1 MNLIPDPAP
10 AGALYRAVWRWH
22 FFAGLLVAP
31 FVIFLAITGSLY
43 LWKPQYEE
51 WRYRDLFSVC
61 AAAETTVSVD
71 TQSTV
76 AQAAVPKLKP
86 FQFTPSFRAGR
97 TSELIGR
104 DAAGKISVF
113 VNPYTGQVVGTSGE

>member
-1 MNLIPDPAP
+1 MAVSRLVNVSAP
-10 AGALYRAVWRWH
+10 
-22 FFAGLLVAP
+22 
-31 FVIFLAITGSLY
+31 
-43 LWKPQYEE
+43 
-51 WRYRDLFSVC
+51 
-61 AAAETTVSVD
+61 AAETTVSVD

-113 VNPYTGQVVGTSGE
+113 VNPYTGQVVGTLRENNRLMRTLHELHGNLLVGHPGEIIVS